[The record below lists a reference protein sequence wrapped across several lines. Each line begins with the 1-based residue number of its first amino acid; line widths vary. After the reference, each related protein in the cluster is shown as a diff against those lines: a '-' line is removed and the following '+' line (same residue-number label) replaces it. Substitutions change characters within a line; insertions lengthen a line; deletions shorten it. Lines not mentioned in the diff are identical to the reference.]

1 MWRRIEEVF
10 KDHPARVIA
19 LVAAAYA
26 LALVLGAGIAL
37 LQSGRAGDELLITPQ
52 FTATRP
58 PRATGDAANTRPTSP
73 PPPGETL
80 PPPPGE
86 TLPPPPGETL
96 PPPPGETLPP
106 PGDTPPVAT
115 VAPSPTLPAGTVTF
129 PTLPPPTATST
140 PTPTARPGETRVPP
154 TATATTGSTPYPPD
168 VSATALAMSLTETAQ
183 AGALPTNV
191 PGVTIVSQGF
201 YTSYTGDLV
210 LLGEVRND
218 TDRLLGS
225 IVIRF
230 WVYDA
235 NQYLLGEDYLV
246 SDLYVLPGGE
256 TSSFGWWISVED
268 PGLVSRVEYRVID
281 APDGEGTPV
290 KGVEVRS
297 QQVDHEGG
305 ELIITG
311 TVENTSNVMYG
322 ALLIYA
328 IVRDPSTHEPVRWA
342 LMTEPIDNLMPDDTA
357 VFELRADDVSS
368 LDEDDI
374 RYYMTAG

>member
-10 KDHPARVIA
+10 RNHPARVIA

-52 FTATRP
+52 LTATRP
-58 PRATGDAANTRPTSP
+58 PRATGDAANPRPTALP
-73 PPPGETL
+73 PPGETLPPPGETL

-86 TLPPPPGETL
+86 TLRPPPGETL
-96 PPPPGETLPP
+96 PPPPP
-106 PGDTPPVAT
+106 AT
-115 VAPSPTLPAGTVTF
+115 TAAPSPTLPAGTVAF
-129 PTLPPPTATST
+129 PTPPPPTATGT
-140 PTPTARPGETRVPP
+140 PTPTARPGETVVPP

-168 VSATALAMSLTETAQ
+168 VSATALAMLMTQTAQ
-183 AGALPTNV
+183 AVALPTNV

-218 TDRLLGS
+218 TERLLGS
-225 IVIRF
+225 IGIQF

-235 NQYLLGEDYLV
+235 NAYLLGQDYLV
-246 SDLYVLPGGE
+246 SDLYVLPSGE

-268 PGLVSRVEYRVID
+268 PGLVSRVEYRAVD

-290 KGVEVRS
+290 AGVEVRS

-311 TVENTSNVMYG
+311 TVENTGNVMY
-322 ALLIYA
+322 ASLLIYA

-342 LMTEPIDNLMPDDTA
+342 VMTEPVDNLMPDETA
-357 VFELRADDVSS
+357 AFELRADDVSS